1 MALLAAISGREIE
14 QILMQNNMPDK
25 VLVEDF
31 AYSVERGR
39 GAIETAVL
47 KSSYQNHYADNHSE
61 SDRQSRDTR
70 RTRSPRVRDVR
81 DVRDT
86 RDPRNTRDVQDVR
99 ELRDPRYDTRGI
111 PRDVR
116 DRRY

>member
-1 MALLAAISGREIE
+1 MGRAAIKLG
-14 QILMQNNMPDK
+14 
-25 VLVEDF
+25 VL
-31 AYSVERGR
+31 R
-39 GAIETAVL
+39 
-47 KSSYQNHYADNHSE
+47 SSYQTHYAADNHSE

-70 RTRSPRVRDVR
+70 RTRSPRYR

-86 RDPRNTRDVQDVR
+86 RDIRDPRNTRDVQDVR